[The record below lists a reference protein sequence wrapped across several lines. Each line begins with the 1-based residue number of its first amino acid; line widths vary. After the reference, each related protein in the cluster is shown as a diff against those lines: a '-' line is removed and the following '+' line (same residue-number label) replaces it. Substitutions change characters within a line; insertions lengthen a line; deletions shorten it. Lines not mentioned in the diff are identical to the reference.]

1 MNFSEIFIRRP
12 VLSTV
17 VSFLILL
24 LGAQG
29 ILSMSIRQYPKV
41 DETVI
46 TVTTA
51 YPGASSDVIQG
62 FITATITK
70 SVSAAE
76 GVDYVTSSS
85 ALGLSTVSV
94 HMRLN
99 TDPDKALTEVIAKVQ
114 QVRGELPT
122 EAKDPV
128 IQKGTGFTF
137 ALMYLAARSET
148 MNTQQL
154 TDYLIR
160 VIQPRFAT
168 VNGVANAEVLG
179 AQEFAMRVW
188 LDPMAMA
195 SRQVT
200 ATDVL
205 TAIQSSNF
213 LSAPGKTK
221 NDYYAYSIEAKT
233 TLQDADTFGALPIRT
248 NGDEVV
254 RLRDVAR
261 VELAAASNDTRVRF
275 NGEEGVFLGIYQT
288 PSANPLDV
296 SAGVRAELPLIQS
309 SLPAGMTIDLVY
321 DSTEAISASIEEVLH
336 TILEAALI
344 VVVVILLFLGSFR
357 SVIIPIVTIPLS
369 LVGVCFLLWALGYS
383 LNTLTLLAMVLAIGL
398 VVDDA
403 IVVVENIHRH
413 IEEGLKP
420 MKAAIVGMQEIFS
433 AVVSMTITLAAVYA
447 PIAFTQGVTGAL
459 FREFALTLAGAVI
472 ISGFVAVTVAPMMA
486 ARLLK
491 PGGGRIQ
498 RFIDHVFEA
507 FAGWYARR
515 LEGSLKVRP
524 ITLMIV
530 AVVLGTVVF
539 LFMNTTSELAPEE
552 DQGAMFAVINAPQY
566 ATVDYTQHYV
576 DQIAERTKDI
586 AERDALFSIAGSGGA
601 NSAFSGMV
609 LKPWDQRTRSQAQ
622 VQQDFQGRL
631 DKVAGVQAFAFGVPS
646 LPGTGGGLPI
656 QMVIQST
663 APADRVYEVAEQ
675 IKNKA
680 QASGKFIVVQNSLSF
695 DTPKVNL
702 TIDRARAASLGVSV
716 ADIGNTLTLLVG
728 ENGIS
733 KFDREARAYDII
745 TQVPQQFRNNPESL
759 GTFFVRSQSG
769 KMVPLS
775 AVVSVSTQGS
785 APAIEQFN
793 QLNSATLSALPV
805 PSVTSGAG
813 LAALQEIARETMPQ
827 GFFIEYA
834 GQSRTEIETGNTL
847 LIVFGLAIVVI
858 YLVLAAQF
866 ESFRDPLIIMMSVPL
881 SIFGAVAVLNVCS
894 RMAFAV
900 PALSGGTINIYS
912 QVGLITLVGLITKH
926 GILMVEFAN
935 QLREER
941 GLDKYAAIIE
951 SAKVRL
957 RPILMTT
964 AAMVFGVVP
973 LITAVGAGAKA
984 RFAMGVVIAAGMS
997 IGTVFTLF
1005 VVPMFYT
1012 YLSSAHRKHTDEDD
1026 APTPA
1031 APSPT
1036 ENRLAD
1042 GPPPLPT
1049 PEPPAGGVPAPA
1061 H

>member
-17 VSFLILL
+17 VCFLILL
-24 LGAQG
+24 LGGQG

-46 TVTTA
+46 TITTS
-51 YPGASSDVIQG
+51 YPGASADVIQG
-62 FITATITK
+62 FITSTITK

-85 ALGLSTVSV
+85 SLGLSTVSV

-99 TDPDKALTEVIAKVQ
+99 TDPDKALTEVISKVQ
-114 QVRGELPT
+114 QVRGQLPT

-137 ALMYLAARSET
+137 ALMYLAARSDT
-148 MNTQQL
+148 MSTQQL

-195 SRQVT
+195 AHQVT

-205 TAIQSSNF
+205 AAIQNANF

-221 NDYYAYSIEAKT
+221 NEYYAYSIEAKT
-233 TLQDADTFGALPIRT
+233 TLQDPESFGALPLRT
-248 NGDEVV
+248 TGGEIV

-261 VELAAASNDTRVRF
+261 IELGAASNDVRVRF

-296 SAGVRAELPLIQS
+296 AAGVRAELPKIAAT
-309 SLPAGMTIDLVY
+309 LPAGMTIDLVY
-321 DSTEAISASIEEVLH
+321 DSTEAISASIQEVLH
-336 TILEAALI
+336 TIVEAALI

-369 LVGVCFLLWALGYS
+369 LIGVCFILWALGYS

-420 MKAAIVGMQEIFS
+420 MQAAIVGMREIFS

-459 FREFALTLAGAVI
+459 FREFAMTLAGAVI
-472 ISGFVAVTVAPMMA
+472 ISGFIAVTVAPMMA

-491 PGGGRIQ
+491 PGGGRLQ
-498 RFIDHVFEA
+498 LFIDHIFER
-507 FAGWYARR
+507 FSQWYGRR

-530 AVVLGTVVF
+530 AVVFGTLVF
-539 LFMNTTSELAPEE
+539 LFMNTKTELAPEE
-552 DQGAMFAVINAPQY
+552 DQGAMFALINAPQY

-576 DQIAERTKDI
+576 DQIATRTRDIPER
-586 AERDALFSIAGSGGA
+586 AALFSIAGSGGA
-601 NSAFSGMV
+601 NSAFAGLV
-609 LKPWDQRTRSQAQ
+609 LQPWGQRTRSQAQ
-622 VQQDFQGRL
+622 VQQEVQARL
-631 DKVAGVQAFAFGVPS
+631 DKVAGVQAFVFGVPS

-663 APADRVYEVAEQ
+663 DSAERVYEVAEQ
-675 IKNKA
+675 IKQRA

-695 DTPKVNL
+695 DTPKVNVV
-702 TIDRARAASLGVSV
+702 IDRARAADIGVSV

-733 KFDREARAYDII
+733 KFDREARAYDVI
-745 TQVPQQFRNNPESL
+745 TQVPQQWRNNPESL
-759 GTFFVRSQSG
+759 EKFFVRSQTG

-775 AVVSVSTQGS
+775 AVVAISTQGS

-805 PSVTSGAG
+805 PGVTSGTG
-813 LAALQEIARETMPQ
+813 LQALQEIAQEVMPA

-834 GQSRTEIETGNTL
+834 GQSRTELETGNTL

-881 SIFGAVAVLNVCS
+881 SLFGAVAVLNISS
-894 RMAFAV
+894 RLGNFV
-900 PALSGGTINIYS
+900 PALSGGTLNIYS

-935 QLREER
+935 QLREEH
-941 GLDKYAAIIE
+941 GLDRHTAIIQ
-951 SAKVRL
+951 AARVRL

-973 LITAVGAGAKA
+973 LIIAEGAGAKA
-984 RFAMGVVIAAGMS
+984 RFAMGIVIASGMS
-997 IGTVFTLF
+997 IGTIFTLF

-1012 YLSSAHRKHTDEDD
+1012 YLSSAHRARNDD
-1026 APTPA
+1026 GEAVSDA
-1031 APSPT
+1031 
-1036 ENRLAD
+1036 RHAD
-1042 GPPPLPT
+1042 GPTPPAA
-1049 PEPPAGGVPAPA
+1049 EPPPGALPA